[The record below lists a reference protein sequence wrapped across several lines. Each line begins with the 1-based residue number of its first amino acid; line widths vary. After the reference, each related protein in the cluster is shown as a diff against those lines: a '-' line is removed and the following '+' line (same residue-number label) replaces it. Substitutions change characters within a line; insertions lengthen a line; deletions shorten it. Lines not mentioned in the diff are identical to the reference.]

1 MSRNLEIINPISVCL
16 IGDPG
21 STIKMCKVRGEA
33 KMLTVTSWRVCLKWR
48 RPDSIGFLFS
58 MSHVE

>member
-1 MSRNLEIINPISVCL
+1 MSRNLEITNPISVCL

-33 KMLTVTSWRVCLKWR
+33 KMLYG
-48 RPDSIGFLFS
+48 DIMES
-58 MSHVE
+58 MSEIAPP